1 MNNQIVYLAGG
12 ILLLNGLLQKYA
24 KDYIK
29 QFFRSRAEDQ
39 DQQMDIVIDLLITC
53 FVTILSCSYYILTQ
67 SNKDA
72 PQQQQQPKIDESK
85 ILESIMKKRRSITP
99 KDYND
104 QLIDDQDIQH
114 ILECANTAPT
124 HGKNEPWRFIV
135 YKRENLNQFFTFVKD
150 WYKQN
155 SQEVFNN
162 EEDREKAMK
171 QIDNKFS
178 EIQKASHIILLCMK
192 RYANENNI
200 MPEWEEIS
208 AVAMSVQNIYLQT
221 AAKGFG
227 GYWSS
232 MTFAKD
238 ARDSKEMRQFLNLDN
253 DEDRVFG
260 SFVIGKV
267 DDLSKFTRIPG
278 EYKKKVEFR

>member
-1 MNNQIVYLAGG
+1 MNNQIIYIAGG
-12 ILLLNGLLQKYA
+12 ILLLNGVLKKYA

-29 QFFRSRAEDQ
+29 DFFKGRAEDQ
-39 DQQMDIVIDLLITC
+39 DQQMDLLIDLLITC

-67 SNKDA
+67 SNKDT
-72 PQQQQQPKIDESK
+72 PQQQQQPKIDEPK

-104 QLIDDQDIQH
+104 QLIDDQDIHH

-124 HGKNEPWRFIV
+124 HGKNEPWRFVV
-135 YKRENLNQFFTFVKD
+135 YKRETLNQFFTFVKD

-155 SQEVFNN
+155 GQKIFSND
-162 EEDREKAMK
+162 EEREKTLK
-171 QIDNKFS
+171 QIENKFS
-178 EIQKASHIILLCMK
+178 EISKASHIILLCMK
-192 RYANENNI
+192 RYASEKNV
-200 MPEWEEIS
+200 MPEWEEIA
-208 AVAMSVQNIYLQT
+208 AVATSVQNIYLQT

-232 MTFAKD
+232 MTFARH
-238 ARDSKEMRQFLNLDN
+238 ARDSKEMRQFLNLN
-253 DEDRVFG
+253 HDEDRVFG

-278 EYKKKVEFR
+278 DYKKKVEFR